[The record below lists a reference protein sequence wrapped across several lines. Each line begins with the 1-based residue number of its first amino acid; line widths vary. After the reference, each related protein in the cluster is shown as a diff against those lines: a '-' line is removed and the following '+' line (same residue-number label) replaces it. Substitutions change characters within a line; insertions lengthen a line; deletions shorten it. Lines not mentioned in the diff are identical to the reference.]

1 MIIDQLPIVYP
12 SIWHEKEPLERLWE
26 SLLEHEEVAVIDSSG
41 YLKGLLLPDIIEAAS
56 FSEMPKSSAAIL
68 DDIISVPVVKEQDHV
83 FNAAKIIAHAS
94 EGFIGVI
101 SENNS
106 FKGYIKTD
114 SIKDLI
120 INGLN
125 LTLETGVL
133 LVELSA
139 ANLSISQVVQLIEQ
153 EDIKI
158 MGLTVHRPA
167 TEDQPFL
174 VSIKLNTPDTIRAT
188 ASLRRYEY
196 VVHDFSSG
204 ASMTD
209 EMRSRV
215 DELIHYLS
223 I

>member
-1 MIIDQLPIVYP
+1 MIIDQIPLVYP
-12 SIWHEKEPLERLWE
+12 SIWHEKDPLERLWE
-26 SLLEHEEVAVIDSSG
+26 SLLDHEEVAVIDSSG
-41 YLKGLLLPDIIEAAS
+41 YLKGLLLPEIVEAAS
-56 FSEMPKSSAAIL
+56 FLEMPKSSAAIL
-68 DDIISVPVVKEQDHV
+68 DDIISVPVVREQDHI
-83 FNAAKIIAHAS
+83 FNVAKIIAHAS
-94 EGFIGVI
+94 EGFIGVVA
-101 SENNS
+101 ENNS

-120 INGLN
+120 IDGLN

-139 ANLSISQVVQLIEQ
+139 ANLSISQMVQLIEQ

-158 MGLTVHRPA
+158 MGLTVHRPL

-196 VVHDFSSG
+196 VVHDFGSG
-204 ASMTD
+204 ISMTD
-209 EMRSRV
+209 ELRSRV
-215 DELIHYLS
+215 DELMHYLS